1 MNKYVQIAKKYFGF
15 EQAAELKIASLE
27 FLPEVRA
34 MCSENRCGSYGKRW
48 TCPPGCGTLQQISDK
63 AKVYKH
69 GILIQTVKTLEDE
82 FDWETM
88 METEKLQ
95 KKRMEQFVGFMQSQ
109 CRQCLPM
116 SSGTC
121 CICEECTYPDRPCR
135 FPDKAW
141 SSMEAYGLL
150 VQDVCIRSGLN
161 YYYGKQMISYTGCV
175 LYKE

>member
-1 MNKYVQIAKKYFGF
+1 MNKYVQIAKKEFEF
-15 EQAAELKIASLE
+15 EQAAELKTASLV

-63 AKVYKH
+63 AKGYKH
-69 GILIQTVKTLEDE
+69 GILVQTVKTLEDE

-88 METEKLQ
+88 METERLQ
-95 KKRMEQFVGFMQSQ
+95 KKRMEQFVEFMRSK
-109 CRQCLPM
+109 CRECLPM

-135 FPDKAW
+135 FLEKAW
-141 SSMEAYGLL
+141 PSMEAYGLL

-161 YYYGKQMISYTGCV
+161 YYYGKQTISYTGCV